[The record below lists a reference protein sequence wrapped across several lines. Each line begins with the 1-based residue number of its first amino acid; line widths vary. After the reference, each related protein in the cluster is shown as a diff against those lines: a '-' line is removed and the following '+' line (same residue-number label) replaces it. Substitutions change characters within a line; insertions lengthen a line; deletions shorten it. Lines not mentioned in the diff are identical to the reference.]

1 MLRHT
6 FCHLPG
12 VAAKTEQ
19 RLWSAGVA
27 AWEDALADTVPRPAR
42 RLSADEL
49 RESVRRHAAADAAW
63 FDDRLP
69 AAQSWR
75 LFHDFRGH
83 CAYLDIE
90 TTGMGPAA
98 EVTTVAL
105 SDGRSV
111 RTYVRG
117 RNLHDFSQDVAAYRL
132 LVTYNG
138 KSFDVP
144 MLRRCL
150 RCRLDQAH
158 IDLRHLLAG
167 LGLTGGLKA
176 CERKVGL
183 TRPGL
188 EDVDGAVAVLLWR
201 DYEWGHDERALDTLL
216 AYNVQDAVNLE
227 TLMVHAHN
235 ACLARLGGVPFAA
248 AYLLPPPATPP
259 NPFRPDPDVVFRA
272 VREAA
277 TFYRPGGWSGLV

>member
-12 VAAKTEQ
+12 VAARTEQ

-27 AWEDALADTVPRPAR
+27 AWEDALADSVPRPAR
-42 RLSADEL
+42 RLSAEEL
-49 RESVRRHAAADAAW
+49 RESVRRHAAADAGW

-69 AAQSWR
+69 ASQAWR
-75 LFHDFRGH
+75 LFHDFRTR

-90 TTGMGPAA
+90 TTGMGPTAD
-98 EVTTVAL
+98 VTTVAL
-105 SDGRSV
+105 YDGSSV

-117 RNLHDFSQDVAAYRL
+117 LNLHAFARDVAAYRL

-138 KSFDVP
+138 KSFDLP

-150 RCRLDQAH
+150 RCRFDQGH
-158 IDLRHLLAG
+158 IDLRHVLAG
-167 LGLTGGLKA
+167 LGLTGGLKGV
-176 CERKVGL
+176 ERKVGL
-183 TRPGL
+183 ARPGL
-188 EDVDGAVAVLLWR
+188 EDVDGAVAVLLWH
-201 DYEWGHDERALDTLL
+201 DYQWARDERALETLL

-235 ACLARLGGVPFAA
+235 AYLGRLTGVPFAA
-248 AYLLPPPATPP
+248 AYRLPTPAPPP
-259 NPFRPDPDVVFRA
+259 NPFRPDADTVFRA
-272 VREAA
+272 VRQAA
-277 TFYRPGGWSGLV
+277 SLYRPGGW

>member
-12 VAAKTEQ
+12 VAARTEQ
-19 RLWSAGVA
+19 RLWAEGVRV
-27 AWEDALADTVPRPAR
+27 WEDLLAGHVPRSAR
-42 RLSADEL
+42 RLSLDEL
-49 RESVRRHAAADAAW
+49 RESVRRHATADAAW
-63 FDDRLP
+63 FDARLP
-69 AAQSWR
+69 ASQAWR
-75 LFHDFRGH
+75 LFHDFRRS

-98 EVTTVAL
+98 EITTIAL

-117 RNLHDFSQDVAAYRL
+117 RNLGDFAADVAEYRL

-138 KSFDVP
+138 KSFDLP
-144 MLRRCL
+144 MLRHRL
-150 RCRLDQAH
+150 NCRFDQGH
-158 IDLRHLLAG
+158 IDLRHILAG

-176 CERKVGL
+176 VERRVGL
-183 TRPGL
+183 ERPGL

-201 DYEWGHDERALDTLL
+201 DHDWGRNERALETLL

-227 TLMVHAHN
+227 TLMVQAHN
-235 ACLARLGGVPFAA
+235 AYLQRLSGSFAA
-248 AYLLPPPATPP
+248 DYVLPPPTPP
-259 NPFRPDPDVVFRA
+259 ANPFRPDPETVERVVWEATSLYRA
-272 VREAA
+272 
-277 TFYRPGGWSGLV
+277 GGWGGWR